1 MDMQVKNR
9 AWVKNAA
16 IIFLAVLL
24 GLTFFSNTI
33 MNATLPEVS
42 TKEVAPQSITA
53 KVRGTGTVTA
63 NEAYEVKAPGG
74 VEILSVLV
82 RAGDAVKV
90 GDPLIAL
97 GEGDSD
103 ELEEAKDKLETL
115 ERSYKIALL
124 GISPKDY
131 DDDKWNIQNLEIAL
145 DRAKDTLNELRS
157 HTDETKTREI
167 VKKAQEE
174 LDELNK
180 KRDAILSSASS
191 DPSEYNKL
199 LKEVEDRKNAC
210 NEQQKTVDDLQSKY
224 DKYQEL
230 ISARNEAS
238 DSFNEAKAVY
248 EGASEA
254 RKYAEYS
261 DPKATTAEIAEL
273 KGKETEAKEKMDI
286 AWAKYD
292 IAQKSVDGFEDKD
305 IETKYSDAKAK
316 LDEANKALSDAEKK
330 LKAFSITTTAGTT
343 KELDEQIAKTQAL
356 IDSEQAKLDKIN
368 SARDAKD
375 KAEQSYSSALHAFN
389 LKLDADGRA
398 STIKNIELQ
407 AQRDDIEK
415 QKERIKE
422 LSGEGDN
429 VILSKV
435 SGTVSNIA
443 VSSGKKVKKD
453 DVLMTVNVDDLG
465 YQMTVTVTSE
475 QARRLH
481 VGDTATI
488 SNYYWGNSIVA
499 TLDQITVDAKN
510 PQTSKRL
517 VFLLD
522 GDVSEGQELTV
533 SVGSKSASYDMVV
546 PNSAVRTDSNGTF
559 VLKVVSK
566 NSPLGNRYTAARTS
580 VEVIASDDSNSAIV
594 GDISA
599 WDYVITTSSKPV
611 ADKDLVKLA

>member
-224 DKYQEL
+224 DNYQEL

>member
-124 GISPKDY
+124 GITPNDY
-131 DDDKWNIQNLEIAL
+131 DGDKWNIQNLEIAL

>member
-1 MDMQVKNR
+1 MKQIN
-9 AWVKNAA
+9 
-16 IIFLAVLL
+16 F
-24 GLTFFSNTI
+24 
-33 MNATLPEVS
+33 
-42 TKEVAPQSITA
+42 
-53 KVRGTGTVTA
+53 
-63 NEAYEVKAPGG
+63 Y
-74 VEILSVLV
+74 
-82 RAGDAVKV
+82 
-90 GDPLIAL
+90 LI
-97 GEGDSD
+97 
-103 ELEEAKDKLETL
+103 
-115 ERSYKIALL
+115 
-124 GISPKDY
+124 
-131 DDDKWNIQNLEIAL
+131 
-145 DRAKDTLNELRS
+145 
-157 HTDETKTREI
+157 
-167 VKKAQEE
+167 
-174 LDELNK
+174 
-180 KRDAILSSASS
+180 
-191 DPSEYNKL
+191 
-199 LKEVEDRKNAC
+199 
-210 NEQQKTVDDLQSKY
+210 
-224 DKYQEL
+224 
-230 ISARNEAS
+230 
-238 DSFNEAKAVY
+238 
-248 EGASEA
+248 
-254 RKYAEYS
+254 
-261 DPKATTAEIAEL
+261 
-273 KGKETEAKEKMDI
+273 
-286 AWAKYD
+286 
-292 IAQKSVDGFEDKD
+292 
-305 IETKYSDAKAK
+305 
-316 LDEANKALSDAEKK
+316 DAENK

-356 IDSEQAKLDKIN
+356 IDSEQAKLDKIK
-368 SARDAKD
+368 SAQDAKD

-407 AQRDDIEK
+407 AQRDEIEK